1 MSSTNSTAYGLPY
14 SGPAQFL
21 YFMLII
27 FCFLTQCVRIVVQ
40 DTDIAMRSLSGVCAN
55 LSGCLTMQKSHGTE
69 KATVVSYP

>member
-1 MSSTNSTAYGLPY
+1 
-14 SGPAQFL
+14 
-21 YFMLII
+21 MLII